1 MQNKL
6 TYSEQELVT
15 LLKQR
20 ESNAFEYLYDNY
32 SAALYTVIVSIL
44 TDKEFA
50 NDILQEVFIKIWR
63 QIQLYDEAKGRLFT
77 WMINLTRNT
86 SIDALRSK
94 SYRNNKQNRELT
106 EIVYESSGTTNIQV
120 NEIGLRK
127 LVYKLKD
134 EHKVLIDLAYFQ
146 GFTHEEISKILNIP
160 LGTVKT
166 RLRAAMM
173 QLRQIVK
180 I

>member
-94 SYRNNKQNRELT
+94 SYRNNRQNRELT
-106 EIVYESSGTTNIQV
+106 EIVYKSSGTTNIQV

-146 GFTHEEISKILNIP
+146 GFTQEEISKILNIP